1 MKLVLILYICSSLH
15 SQCQAPRYLS
25 NHDTWYNCMME
36 GYKNAAILT
45 KKISE
50 EQINKHL
57 IYVSFT
63 CKDVPTI

>member
-1 MKLVLILYICSSLH
+1 
-15 SQCQAPRYLS
+15 
-25 NHDTWYNCMME
+25 MME

-45 KKISE
+45 KEISE
-50 EQINKHL
+50 EKINKHL